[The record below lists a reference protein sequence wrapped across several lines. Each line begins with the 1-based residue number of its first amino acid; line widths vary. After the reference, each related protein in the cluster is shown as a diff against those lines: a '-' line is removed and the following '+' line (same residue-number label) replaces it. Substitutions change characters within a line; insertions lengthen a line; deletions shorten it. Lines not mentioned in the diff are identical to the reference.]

1 MSSNACHDRI
11 FKQSIFDTTTL
22 KKKPTKLYAT
32 NPTQRAKKKAL
43 DELPPIPDI
52 KQCRPQ
58 KMTNATVTQ

>member
-22 KKKPTKLYAT
+22 KKNQQNYMQQIQHNEP
-32 NPTQRAKKKAL
+32 KKAL

-52 KQCRPQ
+52 KQCRPK